1 MISACIIAWNA
12 EQHIISCLDSIK
24 DYCSEINIALDTK
37 TTDRTGTV
45 IAAWGDTH
53 NHISVN
59 VYSFEWVRD
68 SFADARNFI
77 GAKATK
83 PWSFV
88 IDADERATNHVQPL
102 DGYDAYTVKVV
113 GTINGKINTIFPSP
127 RLYKTNIGVTFRR
140 STHEDN
146 WESFVGKTVV
156 DCDMMLESVE
166 KTEEALIEKTQWLLE
181 RAKRELVTE
190 SWNQYL
196 YGQIGTYYQTLGDYT
211 ESNKWLHRAMFTDI
225 SNNMK
230 AQGAIRIFINYQKLD
245 NFDCDN
251 AMFWLHL
258 SLALCPEQL
267 QARYIL
273 YQIFKND
280 NKPEL
285 AEAKKQEII
294 SVGRKSKLPYDLEF
308 SNITF

>member
-59 VYSFEWVRD
+59 VYPFEWVRD

-146 WESFVGKTVV
+146 WESLVGKTVV

-166 KTEEALIEKTQWLLE
+166 KTEEALLKAIPQRWHMHAHHWLIL
-181 RAKRELVTE
+181 
-190 SWNQYL
+190 
-196 YGQIGTYYQTLGDYT
+196 LGRYVC
-211 ESNKWLHRAMFTDI
+211 
-225 SNNMK
+225 K
-230 AQGAIRIFINYQKLD
+230 AR
-245 NFDCDN
+245 
-251 AMFWLHL
+251 
-258 SLALCPEQL
+258 
-267 QARYIL
+267 
-273 YQIFKND
+273 
-280 NKPEL
+280 KPECYACPISDL
-285 AEAKKQEII
+285 CNYENKTKK
-294 SVGRKSKLPYDLEF
+294 
-308 SNITF
+308 